1 MYPSIIIEW
10 GLYPKHLGPEFLDVY
25 RSIREERVIA
35 KKNGDKVKNET
46 LKLALNGLTGNLQSP
61 YS

>member
-1 MYPSIIIEW
+1 
-10 GLYPKHLGPEFLDVY
+10 VY